1 MKYRAYTKGGCRFSR
16 YQNGHDTKV
25 HFCPTWRVC
34 RQLYHE
40 TALMLYSETI
50 FSFQNNWVAKKFLAT
65 LQVPQRKAIHTV
77 YFKYQW
83 VLNEYPLSTLRRIC
97 GLKRIQVK
105 CEERAKDSENIIAR
119 LKKAFPKR
127 YIQVIYI
134 KKALVKN

>member
-1 MKYRAYTKGGCRFSR
+1 
-16 YQNGHDTKV
+16 
-25 HFCPTWRVC
+25 
-34 RQLYHE
+34 
-40 TALMLYSETI
+40 MLYSENI

-65 LQVPQRKAIHTV
+65 LQVPQRKAIHTI

-105 CEERAKDSENIIAR
+105 CEKKAKDSENIRAR

-127 YIQVIYI
+127 HIQVIYV